1 MDFKEVEK
9 KIEELNKIKPNSTN
23 DNRDRYYRL
32 YNSIYED
39 LLVMEKEGT
48 IVFEK
53 DEKSLSYL
61 RELLINDGPEFSY
74 TFEFWSRENP
84 SVKYR
89 IGVCIR
95 GLPICKPIK

>member
-9 KIEELNKIKPNSTN
+9 KIEELNKIKPHSTN

-32 YNSIYED
+32 
-39 LLVMEKEGT
+39 
-48 IVFEK
+48 
-53 DEKSLSYL
+53 
-61 RELLINDGPEFSY
+61 RELLLNDGPEFSY